1 MGIKALNDV
10 VIVVPIPPKEQ
21 LSSSGLLFI
30 PDMAK
35 DNDKGS
41 DWGTVIA
48 VGPKVT
54 DVHVGDVVWFL
65 ERVHDYCGKPYHPK
79 SLNVGD
85 GELYLGLKKSDIKLV
100 RED

>member
-1 MGIKALNDV
+1 MIRAMNDT
-10 VIVVPIPPKEQ
+10 VIVVPIPPSEQ
-21 LSSSGLLFI
+21 VSSGGLIFI
-30 PDMAK
+30 PDIAK

-41 DWGTVIA
+41 DFGTVIA

-54 DVHVGDVVWFL
+54 ELKVGDVVWFL

-79 SLNVGD
+79 QLNIGD
-85 GELYLGLKKSDIKLV
+85 GKLYLGLKQSDIKLV